1 MCVNNGTN
9 KGTYFDSF
17 GVENIPKKYLNII
30 GSKNIMTNVYRIQ
43 AYDSIRCG
51 YYCIEFI
58 DFMLKGKIFLII
70 SIYFLLMIM
79 KKKTK
84 YIKTFSIT
92 KNAKILCCV
101 ICGRYRRFQK
111 VSYLLEKVIS
121 LFITCSKYKNEG
133 EKLFREQEPIEI
145 IKFFGLIGNI

>member
-9 KGTYFDSF
+9 KATYFDSF
-17 GVENIPKKYLNII
+17 GVANIPKKYLNII

-84 YIKTFSIT
+84 
-92 KNAKILCCV
+92 
-101 ICGRYRRFQK
+101 
-111 VSYLLEKVIS
+111 
-121 LFITCSKYKNEG
+121 
-133 EKLFREQEPIEI
+133 
-145 IKFFGLIGNI
+145 